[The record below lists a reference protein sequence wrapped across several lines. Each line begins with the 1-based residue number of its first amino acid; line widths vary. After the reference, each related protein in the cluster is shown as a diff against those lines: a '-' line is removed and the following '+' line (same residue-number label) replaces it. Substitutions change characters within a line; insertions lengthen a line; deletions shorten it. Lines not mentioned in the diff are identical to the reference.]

1 MGKGYPFPM
10 LAMDFSWFF
19 FSVQDLRKGT
29 DWTGISNN
37 EQTFYSA
44 RNVMELKA
52 DFMSNGINSFQF
64 ENQVCKAVV
73 FNTYFSFTP

>member
-10 LAMDFSWFF
+10 LAMELSWFF
-19 FSVQDLRKGT
+19 FLVQDLRKGT
-29 DWTGISNN
+29 EWKDISNN
-37 EQTFYSA
+37 EQTFYGA
-44 RNVMELKA
+44 WNVTELKA
-52 DFMSNGINSFQF
+52 DLMGKGINSFQF